1 MFSECV
7 SESRV
12 VCVRSYVSVSV
23 CVLVFLVCVFP
34 SELVCVFRV
43 CF

>member
-12 VCVRSYVSVSV
+12 VCVHSYVSVSV
-23 CVLVFLVCVFP
+23 CVSLRVLVYLVCVFP
-34 SELVCVFRV
+34 SELVCVF
-43 CF
+43 